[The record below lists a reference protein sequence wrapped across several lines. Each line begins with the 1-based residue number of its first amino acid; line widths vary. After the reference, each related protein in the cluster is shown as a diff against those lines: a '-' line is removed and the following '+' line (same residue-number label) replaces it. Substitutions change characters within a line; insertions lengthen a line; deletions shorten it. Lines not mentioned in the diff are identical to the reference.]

1 MQPGSTHDP
10 EHGADTAPVVL
21 SRREKTL
28 ALAGT
33 LTALLMAGLD
43 QTIVATAG
51 PEIQRDLQIPASLY
65 AWLTTAYLV
74 ASTVMLPIYG
84 RLSDIYGRKPVLMA
98 GVALFLLGSLLCG
111 LAPTTGFLIAARVVQ
126 GLGAASLFTT
136 TLAVIADLFPPA
148 ERGKYMG
155 LIGGIM
161 GISSVVG
168 PLAGGI
174 ITDLLGWHWVFFIN
188 LPVGAVALWLI
199 GSRMPRL
206 GGLAPGARPR
216 VDVAGAVW
224 LVAGVVPL
232 LVALSL
238 AGGGEEWPGAA
249 AGLSGA
255 PLLALLAVAAT
266 GLVLFV
272 RTERRVPEPILDFAL
287 FRDRTVALA
296 TLTMFVLGATFLLS
310 VIFLPLFLVNVVG
323 ISATRAGLSLM
334 PLTLAMVVTSIGAG
348 QFVSRVGHMK
358 AVLVGSVAFTI
369 LAFAVMGFTL
379 SPADTQTSVTLKMVL
394 LGLGLGPTLP
404 LYTLVV
410 QNATRPQD
418 LGIATAA
425 STFARAL
432 GQVLGITLFGALFAF
447 SLGAGLG
454 AQAERVLAD
463 LSPGAR
469 ALVAEVVPVGGGGAG
484 LEFDAAEAERRIRRS
499 AGIGA
504 GVAAAAQGV
513 PLPGAPGLAQP
524 EPAPAGGAGREV
536 TPTDDVAREAL
547 AAVARLDAG
556 FRAALTDAVRT
567 IYRASLLLLGVAL
580 VLTLL
585 TPRVEPRRRR

>member
-1 MQPGSTHDP
+1 MEPGVTPQPEPLAH
-10 EHGADTAPVVL
+10 AAPVQL

-65 AWLTTAYLV
+65 AWITTAYLV

-84 RLSDIYGRKPVLMA
+84 KLSDVYGRKPVLMT
-98 GVALFLLGSLLCG
+98 GVVLFLLGSLLCG

-168 PLAGGI
+168 PLAGGV

-199 GSRMPRL
+199 ASKMPRL
-206 GGLAPGARPR
+206 GGRDDGGRPR

-224 LVAGVVPL
+224 LVVGVVPL
-232 LVALSL
+232 LVVLSL
-238 AGGGEEWPGAA
+238 AGGEAGPGEA
-249 AGLSGA
+249 AGLSRA
-255 PLLALLAVAAT
+255 AMLAMLAVSAA
-266 GLVLFV
+266 GVALFV
-272 RTERRVPEPILDFAL
+272 RTERRVPEPILDFAI
-287 FRDRTVALA
+287 FRNRTVALA
-296 TLTMFVLGATFLLS
+296 TLTMFVLGATFLFS
-310 VIFLPLFLVNVVG
+310 VIFLPLYLVNVVG

-348 QFVSRVGHMK
+348 QWVSRVGHMK
-358 AVLVGSVAFTI
+358 AVLAGSLVLTIVAFG
-369 LAFAVMGFTL
+369 VMGFTL
-379 SPADTQTSVTLKMVL
+379 SPTDTQTSVTLKMVL
-394 LGLGLGPTLP
+394 VGLGLGPTLP

-410 QNATRPQD
+410 QNAARPQD
-418 LGIATAA
+418 LGIVTAA
-425 STFARAL
+425 STFSRAL
-432 GQVLGITLFGALFAF
+432 GQVLGITLFGALFAL
-447 SLGAGLG
+447 SLGAGLATQG
-454 AQAERVLAD
+454 GRVLAG

-469 ALVAEVVPVGGGGAG
+469 ALVAEAAPMIGGGRGG
-484 LEFDAAEAERRIRRS
+484 LEFDAIEAERRILRS
-499 AGIGA
+499 AEIGA
-504 GVAAAAQGV
+504 GVAGAAQAAPVPGV
-513 PLPGAPGLAQP
+513 AVPGGERAV
-524 EPAPAGGAGREV
+524 PATPAVAGTAAERDE
-536 TPTDDVAREAL
+536 AIAAL
-547 AAVARLDAG
+547 AALRTAFNAS
-556 FRAALTDAVRT
+556 LTDAVRT
-567 IYRASLLLLGVAL
+567 LYRVGMALLLVAL
-580 VLTLL
+580 TMTLL
-585 TPRVEPRRRR
+585 TPGVETRRRR